1 MKQKIAA
8 GVFALMLVCTSAGA
22 ADLQNGT
29 YVANTET
36 LYINPDTGVTDDS
49 GNNPEIGEGMC
60 RSAVAD
66 SALIEQ
72 TDDGT
77 YVTIRMLL
85 SSNVKQVVFS
95 VQQTVGDASSY
106 QTVTPEITAENAA
119 LDSTDYRFA
128 VPAADSYIRCSMYVT
143 PMSRD
148 VMFYLYVDAATA
160 QAGASDFVATNT
172 QKETEDTQV
181 TTPAASADY
190 SEHWAKDYIASVVGA
205 GYVDLDSSGNYNPNT
220 NVTRRVFV
228 TGFAKME
235 GVSATGTSQSAF
247 SDVAASD
254 ADAAYIAWASENG
267 IVNGK
272 SEGIFAPDASITRE
286 EMATMIYRYMNFK
299 GYVAAGQAQAF
310 ADAGS
315 ISAWATDA
323 VSAVQAAGIINGKGD
338 NKFDPKNTATRAEYA
353 VILVKFADV
362 FGA

>member
-8 GVFALMLVCTSAGA
+8 GALALMLACTSAWA
-22 ADLQNGT
+22 ANLQSGT
-29 YVANTET
+29 YVANAET
-36 LYINPDTGVTDDS
+36 LYINPDTGIIDDS

-60 RSAVAD
+60 RSAVAE

-72 TDDGT
+72 TDSET

-85 SSNVKQVVFS
+85 SSNVKNVAFA
-95 VQQTVGDASSY
+95 VQQTVGDADSY
-106 QTVTPEITAENAA
+106 VTVKPDLTAENAA

-128 VPAADSYIRCSMYVT
+128 VPAANSYIRCSMYVT

-148 VMFYLYVDAATA
+148 VVFYLYVDAETA
-160 QAGASDFVATNT
+160 QAGTADFVVSTTQKAAEDTTTNT
-172 QKETEDTQV
+172 
-181 TTPAASADY
+181 AAIDADY
-190 SEHWAKDYIASVVGA
+190 STHWAKDYIEQVLSA
-205 GYVDLDSSGNYNPNT
+205 GYVDLDGNGNYSPNT

-228 TGFAKME
+228 TGFARME
-235 GVSATGTSQSAF
+235 GVSAAGATQSAF
-247 SDVAASD
+247 SDVAAND

-272 SEGIFAPDASITRE
+272 GEGVFAPNDSITRE
-286 EMATMIYRYMNFK
+286 EMAAMIYRYMTYK
-299 GYVAAGQAQAF
+299 GYSVSNTTQAF
-310 ADAGS
+310 ADADS
-315 ISAWATDA
+315 ISAWAKDA
-323 VSAVQAAGIINGKGD
+323 VFAVQSAGIINGKGD